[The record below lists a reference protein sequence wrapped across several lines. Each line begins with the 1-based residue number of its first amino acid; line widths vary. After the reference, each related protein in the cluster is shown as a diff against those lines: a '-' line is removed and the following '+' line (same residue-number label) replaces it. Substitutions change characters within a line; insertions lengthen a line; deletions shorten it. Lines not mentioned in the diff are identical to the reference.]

1 MGKWR
6 RRLYVFFIFLLAVLS
21 TLRLGDEVAQAR
33 NLRGVAQFITDAGL
47 EKYALYD
54 SSAKQALGELQRFI
68 VERNLSVPLFALD
81 GEKKK
86 VCIAITTA
94 RRVNSPY
101 SYLVQAVVSLI
112 ARMPYMARRGD
123 VYIHVFNVDHKP
135 ETHPD
140 VALLQ
145 GLVPVTNVKV
155 AVPQSKQPLPSKYQQ
170 RKFQE
175 ALDHSEMVQ
184 TVAGWDCEL
193 PILLEDDALAGDG
206 WLAGVDLASTQLAD
220 WFLVKLFTAR
230 RGKYPSRPAGITNY
244 DQGFNGVALMMN
256 PKYLSVFAEE
266 QRREVLETIRS
277 HDFDRFEAKDLF
289 LNDFRRKHGLKM
301 QAFEPSLFQHTGV
314 FSSFHARDMHHFA
327 WYMEARNFAS
337 DKKPIVFNQSLF
349 FAGS

>member
-81 GEKKK
+81 GKKKK

-112 ARMPYMARRGD
+112 ARMPYMARRDD
-123 VYIHVFNVDHKP
+123 VYIHVFNVEHNP
-135 ETHPD
+135 ETNPD
-140 VALLQ
+140 IPLIEGLL
-145 GLVPVTNVKV
+145 PVTNVKV
-155 AVPQSKQPLPSKYQQ
+155 SIPMSKTMLPRKYV
-170 RKFQE
+170 E
-175 ALDHSEMVQ
+175 ALHHAEVMK
-184 TVAGWDCEL
+184 TVAGWDCEF
-193 PILLEDDALAGDG
+193 PILLEDDGLAGEG
-206 WLAGVDLASTQLAD
+206 WLDGVDLASTQLTD

-230 RGKYPSRPAGITNY
+230 RGKYPSGPAGVTNY
-244 DQGFNGVALMMN
+244 DQGFNTVALMIS
-256 PKYLSVFAEE
+256 PQYLRVLAER
-266 QRREVLETIRS
+266 QRREVLETIES

-289 LNDFRRKHGLKM
+289 LNDFRRKHALKI

-314 FSSFHARDMHHFA
+314 YSSFHARDMHHFA

-337 DKKPIVFNQSLF
+337 DKKPIVFNQTLF